1 MRLCY
6 CYLRIVHFI
15 MEVTIDD
22 DDDDDDTTQLQNA
35 QTRADKLVA

>member
-1 MRLCY
+1 
-6 CYLRIVHFI
+6 